1 MFCAK
6 IELFVKKIVEI
17 VKKVITL
24 RIMRQI
30 IVISLFLAFW
40 LCGNAQEADS
50 TAYFDP
56 NDVFEVAEDV
66 QAQARL
72 AACRVVAGEWQYDKP
87 YVHTDAA
94 SVIGKLGKP
103 IAKSKINKGLNKA
116 YKKMKI
122 NKRWSS
128 MTLTEEG
135 EWKMKVLGLS
145 FGGSYDYDPEKQELV
160 LRWHGVPL
168 KSHAHRDGKKLYIA
182 FDMDRL
188 LVVLSFISGISSS
201 ETLKSLSFLS
211 QNFRNVTVGFEMKP
225 IN

>member
-1 MFCAK
+1 MK
-6 IELFVKKIVEI
+6 
-17 VKKVITL
+17 
-24 RIMRQI
+24 QI
-30 IVISLFLAFW
+30 IVILLFLVSW
-40 LCGNAQEADS
+40 LCSNAQEVDS
-50 TAYFDP
+50 ISYFDP

-66 QAQARL
+66 EEQARL
-72 AACRVVAGEWQYDKP
+72 AACQMVAGVWQYDKP
-87 YVHTDAA
+87 YVHTDGA

-103 IAKSKINKGLNKA
+103 IAKSKIKKGLNKA

-145 FGGSYDYDPEKQELV
+145 FGGSYTYDPEQQQLT
-160 LRWHGVPL
+160 LRWHGIPL
-168 KSHAHRDGKKLYIA
+168 KSHTHRDGKKLYIA

-188 LVVLSFISGISSS
+188 LVVLSFMSGMSSS

-211 QNFRNVTVGFEMKP
+211 QNFRNVTVGFEMKAFK
-225 IN
+225 